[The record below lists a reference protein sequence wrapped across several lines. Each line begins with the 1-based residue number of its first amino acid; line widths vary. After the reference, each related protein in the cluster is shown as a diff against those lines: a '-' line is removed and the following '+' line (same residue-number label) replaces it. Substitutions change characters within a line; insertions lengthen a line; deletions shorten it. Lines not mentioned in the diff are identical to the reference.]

1 MDGSLDPP
9 RSTCDIPPQMRT
21 ILSGGRIGLVVF
33 WGMAALCVGAPAS
46 HAACSAPMRVM
57 ITRASDSI
65 PIEVDG
71 RRRILKP
78 SGKKG
83 LAVDGVRVG
92 RRWSVTPS
100 RGARVRGLPLS
111 GRLTAVRQ
119 AADVVLVNEV
129 PLEAYVAGAIGG
141 EMPTGWS
148 KAALRAQAVA
158 SRSFAVHQREAHR
171 HQLWDVESG
180 TRSQVYSGRNP
191 PKAAREAVRDTG
203 CEVLLKGGRPILAA
217 FHSASGG
224 RTASAAEVWGREV
237 PYLVS
242 VEVAGEEDSPDTY
255 WRARISRST
264 LARSLAEAG
273 HSIGHLREV
282 QIEDRTPSGR
292 VRWVV
297 FRGSRGVKR
306 LSGREVRSVLGE
318 STLRSTLFELRSG
331 DDAFL
336 FVGSGSGHGVGMSQW
351 GARGMAA
358 QGSNYREILK
368 TFYPGTRLGMW
379 AEGRQAALGAQD

>member
-1 MDGSLDPP
+1 
-9 RSTCDIPPQMRT
+9 MRT
-21 ILSGGRIGLVVF
+21 ILSGGRIGLVACL
-33 WGMAALCVGAPAS
+33 GMAALCVGVRDS

-65 PIEVDG
+65 SVDLDG
-71 RRRILKP
+71 RQKTLKP
-78 SGKKG
+78 VGAHG
-83 LAVDGVRVG
+83 LQVDGVRVG
-92 RRWSVTPS
+92 RRWVVTPS
-100 RGARVRGLPLS
+100 HEARVRGLHLS
-111 GRLTAVRQ
+111 GRLIAVRQ
-119 AADVVLVNEV
+119 GADVVLVNEV

-148 KAALRAQAVA
+148 QAALRTQAVA

-191 PKAAREAVRDTG
+191 PKAARKAVRDTA
-203 CEVLLKGGRPILAA
+203 CEVLFQGGRPILAA

-242 VEVAGEEDSPDTY
+242 VEVGGEEDSPDTY

-282 QIEDRTPSGR
+282 EVEDRTPSGR

-306 LSGREVRSVLGE
+306 LSGREVRSLLGE
-318 STLRSTLFELRSG
+318 STLRSTLFELRSRE
-331 DDAFL
+331 DAFV

-368 TFYPGTRLGMW
+368 AFYPGTRLGVW
-379 AEGRQAALGAQD
+379 AEGRQASLASQK